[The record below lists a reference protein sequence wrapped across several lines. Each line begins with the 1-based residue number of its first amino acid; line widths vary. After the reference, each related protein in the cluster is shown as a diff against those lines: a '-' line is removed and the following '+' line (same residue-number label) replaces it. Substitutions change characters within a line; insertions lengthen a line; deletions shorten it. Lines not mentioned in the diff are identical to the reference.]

1 LIAKYPE
8 MAALIVTPEGRVV
21 ATSNFSAYLE
31 APLLSRV
38 DMVPAD

>member
-1 LIAKYPE
+1 
-8 MAALIVTPEGRVV
+8 VV

-31 APLLSRV
+31 APLPSRV